1 MSLTLRVHRQLCNG
15 TDQQGSHIPG
25 CLCMHSHE
33 QSPGK
38 LALWDK
44 KNWTCF
50 KVWSQQWRFII
61 PLYIL
66 LPATASNYTA
76 EVNEPRKEGKQLKR
90 PWKMYV
96 ILLDFWDFRD
106 VISQTIGWK
115 FKEILASKREKK
127 KTKTCNLKKTS
138 KTQHGKKR
146 KRPWQRLRFWSSYTS
161 ICKLLLKA
169 ADRALASDLLTA
181 D

>member
-1 MSLTLRVHRQLCNG
+1 MSLTARVHRQLCNG

-25 CLCMHSHE
+25 CLCVHSHE

-50 KVWSQQWRFII
+50 KVWSQRWRFII

-76 EVNEPRKEGKQLKR
+76 EVKEPRKEGKQLKR

-96 ILLDFWDFRD
+96 ILLDFCDFRD

-115 FKEILASKREKK
+115 FKEILPSKRGKK
-127 KTKTCNLKKTS
+127 KPAISKKQARHSTVKKGRGS
-138 KTQHGKKR
+138 GKGWGFGAVT
-146 KRPWQRLRFWSSYTS
+146 PLSANSFW
-161 ICKLLLKA
+161 KLLTELWH
-169 ADRALASDLLTA
+169 LIS
-181 D
+181 